1 MATQKEIDNASKLT
15 ALTYMVAGCL
25 GYSIENLLK
34 YLDVVNLRLSGQE
47 KMLLNRL
54 KTQLSQVQTNLTT
67 LEGLAFKV
75 MATDE
80 DGKLAYED
88 ATHIYWAAF
97 LALLDRGGTDNLCDL
112 RLMALVD
119 KISIYKSLLNLP
131 GMKLSYQMAFAQ
143 VTKAISKGEFS
154 KEDFKNLLEVYEDG
168 TEKLK
173 VKFEGKLIEIDIQKE
188 LSINENIINSQLRES
203 PSSYYILCSLRDKYI
218 KERDLLA
225 REKDEAYSN
234 AWVYYKDANERW
246 NNEYVSHKANLN
258 KKYSSIY
265 ERYLKAVEKANKF
278 IAICKA
284 YESRENIL
292 RTINANLRKG

>member
-34 YLDVVNLRLSGQE
+34 YLDGVNLRLSGQE

-119 KISIYKSLLNLP
+119 KVSIYKSLLNLP

-173 VKFEGKLIEIDIQKE
+173 VKFEGRSLEIDIQKE

-225 REKDEAYSN
+225 REKEEAYSN
-234 AWVYYKDANERW
+234 AWLYYKDANERW

-258 KKYSSIY
+258 KKYSSIN

-278 IAICKA
+278 ITICKC